1 MDKKQ
6 ILDQL
11 KKINYPGF
19 NRDIVSFGMVKDVVI
34 DQSTITI
41 ILAISSSN
49 EEKKNQLVQEI
60 SDNIKIDSFEIKI
73 KVLDQAPRKTV
84 DTSNKDAN
92 VQGNIKNIIAVA
104 SGKGGVGK
112 STIAL
117 NLAAALSKAGHKT
130 GLLDL
135 DIYGPSLP
143 ITMGIVE
150 NPEVNDQQKII
161 PVLKDNLK
169 LMSFGFISGNQA
181 PVVWRG
187 PLVAKMTEQFFRDV
201 VWGELD
207 YLILDLPPGTG
218 DVQLTLSQ
226 KIPLDGAIIVTTPND
241 IALTD
246 VRKGADMFSKVK
258 TPLLGVVENMS
269 FMQISGNQAPVVWRG
284 PLVAKMTEQFFRD
297 VVWGELDYLILDLP
311 PGTGDVQL
319 TLSQKIPLDGAIIVT
334 TPNDIALTD
343 VRKGADMFSKV
354 KTPLLGVVENMS
366 FMRISGKLQ
375 SSNTDLSD
383 VELYINEK
391 KISLEDD
398 QSFNYKFHLFKEGGG
413 LNESERLDVPLLGQI
428 PYSEDLM
435 LSIDK
440 GKPLVFSDDKHPVS
454 EIFNTIAKSLEE

>member
-1 MDKKQ
+1 MDKNQ

-11 KKINYPGF
+11 KQINYPGF

-34 DQSTITI
+34 DQSIITI

-60 SDNIKIDSFEIKI
+60 SDKIKIDSFEVKI
-73 KVLDQAPRKTV
+73 KVLYQPPRKTV
-84 DTSNKDAN
+84 DTSKKDAN

-143 ITMGIVE
+143 ITMGVNE
-150 NPEVNDQQKII
+150 NPVVNDQQKII
-161 PVLKDNLK
+161 PIQKDNLK

-187 PLVAKMTEQFFRDV
+187 PLVAKMTEQFFKDV
-201 VWGELD
+201 VWGDLD

-246 VRKGADMFSKVK
+246 VRKGADMFNKVK
-258 TPLLGVVENMS
+258 TPLLGVIENMS
-269 FMQISGNQAPVVWRG
+269 FMEINGKVNIS
-284 PLVAKMTEQFFRD
+284 D
-297 VVWGELDYLILDLP
+297 
-311 PGTGDVQL
+311 
-319 TLSQKIPLDGAIIVT
+319 QKIP
-334 TPNDIALTD
+334 
-343 VRKGADMFSKV
+343 
-354 KTPLLGVVENMS
+354 
-366 FMRISGKLQ
+366 
-375 SSNTDLSD
+375 D
-383 VELYINEK
+383 VELYLNNK
-391 KISLEDD
+391 KISLNDD
-398 QSFNYKFHLFKEGGG
+398 MSFSHKFHLFKKGGG
-413 LNESERLDVPLLGQI
+413 LNESKRLEIPLLGEI

-435 LSIDK
+435 KSIDK
-440 GKPLVFSDDKHPVS
+440 GEPLVFSDSVHPVS
-454 EIFNTIAKSLEE
+454 DIFIKIAKSLEH